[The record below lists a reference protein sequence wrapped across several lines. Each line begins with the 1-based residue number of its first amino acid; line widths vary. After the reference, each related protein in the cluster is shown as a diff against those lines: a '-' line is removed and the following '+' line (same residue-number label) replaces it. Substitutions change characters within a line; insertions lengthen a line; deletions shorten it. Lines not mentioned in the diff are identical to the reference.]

1 MTNVRTTQPSSYLV
15 RFFTIPF
22 LLLLVI
28 TLALD
33 RLIAYTETPIGS
45 AYAMIAKAHPS
56 VVTIQR
62 KNAQSTIALQNPL
75 LLKAVL

>member
-1 MTNVRTTQPSSYLV
+1 MTSVRTTQTSSHLF

-22 LLLLVI
+22 LFII

-33 RLIAYTETPIGS
+33 RLIAYTETLIGS

-56 VVTIQR
+56 VVTNQR
-62 KNAQSTIALQNPL
+62 KNAQSTISRQNPL